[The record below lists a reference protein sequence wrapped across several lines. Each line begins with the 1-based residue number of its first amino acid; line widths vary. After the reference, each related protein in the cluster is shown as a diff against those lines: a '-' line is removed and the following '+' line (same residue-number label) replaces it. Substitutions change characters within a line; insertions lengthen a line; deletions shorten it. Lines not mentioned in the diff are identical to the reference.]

1 MSQYHYGG
9 QAVIEGVM
17 MLGQEHMAVAV
28 RNPNGEIVVHS
39 ETLADKFHKSRFLK
53 LPFFRGVSV
62 LIDTLLLGMRTLMF
76 SADVAMGEEDVEFS
90 GPLAWGTISVSVILA
105 VGLFFVLPLA
115 MVNLL
120 DRYIASALVSNIVE
134 GVIRL
139 GIFLLYVWAIGFIPD
154 IQRVFAYHG
163 AEHKTVNAYESG
175 TRLAPETVQTHT
187 TAHTRCGTAFLL
199 VVAVVSIFVFAFL
212 GRPSWPVRYAS
223 RILLIP
229 VIAGISYEW
238 LRFSA
243 NHQAQ
248 RWVKWISTP
257 GLALQRLTTREPD
270 SAMLEVAIAALT
282 RVLEEDSQ
290 EEDSQVETSD
300 ADAAHVLRESHADAI
315 IVSANPEG
323 EGGQERPDKTA
334 TQSPIPE

>member
-1 MSQYHYGG
+1 MSTYHYGG

-17 MLGQEHMAVAV
+17 MRGRQHMAVAV
-28 RNPNGEIVVHS
+28 RKPDGEIIVHS
-39 ETLADKFHKSRFLK
+39 QPLTGRFHNSRLLK
-53 LPFFRGVSV
+53 LPLLRGVGV
-62 LIDTLLLGMRTLMF
+62 LADTLVLGMRSLMF
-76 SADVAMGEEDVEFS
+76 SADVALGEEDVQFS
-90 GPLAWGTISVSVILA
+90 GPLAWGTIAFSVALA

-115 MVNLL
+115 LVNLV
-120 DRYIASALVSNIVE
+120 DRYIASALVSNIIE
-134 GVIRL
+134 GIVRL
-139 GIFLLYVWAIGFIPD
+139 GVFLGYVWAIGFIPD

-175 TRLAPETVQTHT
+175 VPLTPESVQTHP

-229 VIAGISYEW
+229 VIAGVSYEW

-243 NHQAQ
+243 NHQG
-248 RWVKWISTP
+248 RLWVRWISAP

-270 SAMLEVAIAALT
+270 SKMLEVAITALT
-282 RVLEEDSQ
+282 RVLGEDAKS
-290 EEDSQVETSD
+290 ESASPDSV
-300 ADAAHVLRESHADAI
+300 
-315 IVSANPEG
+315 
-323 EGGQERPDKTA
+323 
-334 TQSPIPE
+334 